1 MSDPVSNREIEDVLS
16 SIRRLVS
23 VDKRD
28 PDQDDARPVSPAP
41 EPGMTEGAD
50 GDPDGG
56 ADDGKLVLTPSFR
69 VAEGSDHT
77 DETPPNVSDADQGD
91 DSLSL
96 EQWQIHPQEQ
106 DENTSQERDTDHD
119 DPGEH
124 DLDPPENTAKHDD
137 SEGDERPGADS
148 ELEARIAEVEAAV
161 AARED
166 EWEPDDDVGDD
177 YFARNV
183 KPLPWEDYTADDTAE
198 PVADHAP
205 ADEQEQ
211 PEFSRGGI
219 PQGATPEPEQAS
231 QAVDED
237 AYLDDAEETLDFVS
251 RRDDPMPQDSQEP
264 AETAQEPNKALDTS
278 TSDRPQDWYS
288 DDAVLDE
295 DALRDLVADIVRQE
309 LQGALGE
316 RITRNVRKLVRR
328 EIHRAMM
335 GQDLD

>member
-28 PDQDDARPVSPAP
+28 PDQDDARSVSPAQ
-41 EPGMTEGAD
+41 EPGMTDGAE
-50 GDPDGG
+50 GDPDGC
-56 ADDGKLVLTPSFR
+56 AEDGKLVLTPSFR

-137 SEGDERPGADS
+137 SEGDDQPGTDS

-166 EWEPDDDVGDD
+166 EWEPDDDVGDE

-183 KPLPWEDYTADDTAE
+183 KPLPWEDYNAQDSAE

-205 ADEQEQ
+205 AEEQEQ
-211 PEFSRGGI
+211 PEFSHGDI

-237 AYLDDAEETLDFVS
+237 AYHDDAEETLDFVS

-264 AETAQEPNKALDTS
+264 AEMRETS
-278 TSDRPQDWYS
+278 TSDRQQDWYS

-328 EIHRAMM
+328 EIHRAML

>member
-23 VDKRD
+23 VDKRE
-28 PDQDDARPVSPAP
+28 PDQDGTQPVSPAH
-41 EPGMTEGAD
+41 EPMLTENTVSDAVSSTD
-50 GDPDGG
+50 E
-56 ADDGKLVLTPSFR
+56 GKLVLSPSFR
-69 VAEGSDHT
+69 VAEGDDHT
-77 DETPPNVSDADQGD
+77 CAQAADVVDADHGD

-96 EQWQIHPQEQ
+96 EQWQIHPSEQ
-106 DENTSQERDTDHD
+106 DKTASDDGAADHD
-119 DPGEH
+119 DAAEH
-124 DLDPPENTAKHDD
+124 EDDDRGDPSTTD
-137 SEGDERPGADS
+137 R

-183 KPLPWEDYTADDTAE
+183 KPLPWEDYTAEDIAEPSAEYGPDEEQATRESSQDDT
-198 PVADHAP
+198 
-205 ADEQEQ
+205 
-211 PEFSRGGI
+211 PEG
-219 PQGATPEPEQAS
+219 PTPEPEQAS
-231 QAVDED
+231 QSEDE
-237 AYLDDAEETLDFVS
+237 EPLDFVS
-251 RRDDPMPQDSQEP
+251 RRDERTPQGSGEP
-264 AETAQEPNKALDTS
+264 DQTAQVSQQERERSP
-278 TSDRPQDWYS
+278 SDRSQDWYS